1 MNRKVLIC
9 VWAFAVLTSASS
21 KAYACS
27 LPPVANLV
35 LGTYYDSVTKKY
47 YMKAGDDIGLGG
59 RGSYD
64 PDGGDPNLTD
74 TKYIKKF
81 YWSFGDGS
89 SYYETPTS
97 YPDGIFNG
105 STFHTYST
113 PIVCTPTLTVTDND
127 AGNDP
132 AERHP
137 PDKSDPCS
145 CSLVV
150 VKVNLNMAC
159 VPDDYREENPGGYV
173 PVNDDDDNDNG
184 IADKDEAP
192 VNGEDNLVAIFLS
205 ILPANLTTGEVELR
219 VLSDTHTHIQV
230 WKYPDKRE
238 LIIPNGDPPKYYKR
252 WAPSQLPPT
261 LYVEGMSPGTEG
273 LMLLYVVDQ
282 QVYIHNDLV
291 CITVGCSSAGPHDS
305 SVNWNHTTN
314 YFATPD
320 RWGYFDF
327 WPKASKDV
335 DFRYST
341 CTWVCEISNVEAFT
355 DVEVWHPN
363 RPGYVSI
370 TKASDVPCGDEN
382 SEALL
387 AKSDLNDSDLTD
399 DSGADLSKYWIHL
412 AICVHEEKH
421 RTDWINFYGPRLNTA
436 ITTAE
441 TITVNINCYD
451 VPYTCTCQSAEAYWM
466 DQIVWLFDWAWDSAL
481 EQFDDPATQDVDESE
496 VRAYLYENAIEQP
509 VSDALPGGCTP

>member
-27 LPPVANLV
+27 LPPVANLSLV
-35 LGTYYDSVTKKY
+35 AAYDPVDKRYYIP
-47 YMKAGDDIGLGG
+47 AGYTIAMGG

-89 SYYETPTS
+89 SYYETPT
-97 YPDGIFNG
+97 YHPDGLFNG

-192 VNGEDNLVAIFLS
+192 VNGEDNLVAISLS

-219 VLSDTHTHIQV
+219 VLSGTHTH
-230 WKYPDKRE
+230 
-238 LIIPNGDPPKYYKR
+238 
-252 WAPSQLPPT
+252 
-261 LYVEGMSPGTEG
+261 
-273 LMLLYVVDQ
+273 
-282 QVYIHNDLV
+282 
-291 CITVGCSSAGPHDS
+291 SSL
-305 SVNWNHTTN
+305 
-314 YFATPD
+314 
-320 RWGYFDF
+320 
-327 WPKASKDV
+327 
-335 DFRYST
+335 
-341 CTWVCEISNVEAFT
+341 
-355 DVEVWHPN
+355 EV
-363 RPGYVSI
+363 S
-370 TKASDVPCGDEN
+370 
-382 SEALL
+382 
-387 AKSDLNDSDLTD
+387 
-399 DSGADLSKYWIHL
+399 
-412 AICVHEEKH
+412 
-421 RTDWINFYGPRLNTA
+421 
-436 ITTAE
+436 
-441 TITVNINCYD
+441 
-451 VPYTCTCQSAEAYWM
+451 
-466 DQIVWLFDWAWDSAL
+466 
-481 EQFDDPATQDVDESE
+481 
-496 VRAYLYENAIEQP
+496 
-509 VSDALPGGCTP
+509 